1 MDSAVF
7 YFPLMTWKFCLWP
20 ISADRAGSAPVWR
33 QEALRAEGAITSRMC
48 QRESGRVSTAD
59 IDGCATRMR
68 FNMNGNLGASPNGNG
83 ATFFHVTG
91 SGSSSCGGVSRSAF
105 AFSDGTLVSSSLH
118 DGNKA
123 CLQPR
128 QHLTDQIICSAF
140 GLWSRS
146 SNNTKRFRPAA
157 ACSISTDWASAD
169 TMTQY
174 LLLSECRRKK
184 THSVAWWWHYCPVL
198 P

>member
-20 ISADRAGSAPVWR
+20 ISAGRAGSAPVWR
-33 QEALRAEGAITSRMC
+33 EEALRTGGAITSRMC

-91 SGSSSCGGVSRSAF
+91 SGSSSCGGVSRF
-105 AFSDGTLVSSSLH
+105 AFSLSVTGCWSPPRCMTGIRRVYSL
-118 DGNKA
+118 GNISRIE
-123 CLQPR
+123 L
-128 QHLTDQIICSAF
+128 SAQLL

-146 SNNTKRFRPAA
+146 SNKQKRFRPAA

-184 THSVAWWWHYCPVL
+184 KHTL
-198 P
+198 